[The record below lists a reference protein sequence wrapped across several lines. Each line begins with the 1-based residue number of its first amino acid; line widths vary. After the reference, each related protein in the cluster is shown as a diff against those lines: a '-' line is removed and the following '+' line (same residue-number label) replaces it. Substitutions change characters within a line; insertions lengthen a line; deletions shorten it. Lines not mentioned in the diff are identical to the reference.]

1 MKNNAFSE
9 YVMPPEADQFLD
21 DVMKEFAD
29 SFEVKDKYLS
39 GWLKHH
45 NETKGKWIRCL
56 LYTSPSPRDY

>member
-39 GWLKHH
+39 GLSLIH
-45 NETKGKWIRCL
+45 I
-56 LYTSPSPRDY
+56 

>member
-39 GWLKHH
+39 GWLKHIIM
-45 NETKGKWIRCL
+45 K
-56 LYTSPSPRDY
+56 PRVSGYAQGLH